1 MQILRFMMYQH
12 YSITV
17 TLLALPHTYHTSFQN
32 LHKRNMIRF
41 LRMLEEPNGKHHTP
55 QSALNYWQ

>member
-17 TLLALPHTYHTSFQN
+17 IILALPHMYKTSFQN
-32 LHKRNMIRF
+32 LHIRNKIRF
-41 LRMLEEPNGKHHTP
+41 LRMLEEPNRKHHKKY
-55 QSALNYWQ
+55 SGLNC